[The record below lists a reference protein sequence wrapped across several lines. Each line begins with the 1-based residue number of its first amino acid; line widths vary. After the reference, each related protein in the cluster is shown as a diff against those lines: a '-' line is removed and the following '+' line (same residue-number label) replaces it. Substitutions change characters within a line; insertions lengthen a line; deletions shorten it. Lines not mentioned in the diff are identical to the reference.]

1 MSLRPDG
8 GAHRRGSNAGDA
20 SLPLFR
26 FSNENFENNP
36 PEVHRLSGV
45 TRERVSYE
53 VENSD
58 GNVISSELDFD
69 IGDLSMEIPLG
80 INLNYMEDDVTFT
93 LRLTG
98 ANLFDPWQAKAVF
111 RPETPPWI
119 DREGTRRATTTE
131 TSARVMSV
139 DVLPGKESFVTGH
152 SDGSVLQW
160 DLAKADEPIR
170 LSSAHLPGS
179 TICAREGGVA
189 FICAWEGGVA
199 WVEDTDHV
207 VWRTPSG
214 DIHKFETLHSAVKCL
229 CVCNGKLLSG
239 TDNGA
244 VSVHGWDDGRNTSE
258 SLLLAEE
265 NYPVASLCALPHGK
279 VAILWAQGE
288 GNDDMNGKVLCL
300 NLLVQCEVIL
310 PYITYV

>member
-1 MSLRPDG
+1 MALRPDG

-26 FSNENFENNP
+26 FSKEKFENNP
-36 PEVHRLSGV
+36 PEVRRLSDD

-58 GNVISSELDFD
+58 GKVVTSSFLDFG

-80 INLNYMEDDVTFT
+80 NNLNYMEDDVTFT

-179 TICAREGGVA
+179 TICA
-189 FICAWEGGVA
+189 WEGGVA
-199 WVEDTDHV
+199 WGEDTGHV

-214 DIHKFETLHSAVKCL
+214 DIHKFETLHSAITCL
-229 CVCNGKLLSG
+229 CVCDGKLLSG
-239 TDNGA
+239 TDKGA

-258 SLLLAEE
+258 SLLLAEACF
-265 NYPVASLCALPHGK
+265 PVASLCALPHGK

-288 GNDDMNGKVLCL
+288 GNDDMNGKV
-300 NLLVQCEVIL
+300 VQL
-310 PYITYV
+310 YA